1 MPYMTMLG
9 VYQEC
14 CDVSKLGCMLIQTIR
29 TTEGKQKKII
39 KIDSV
44 KIFSKSNAILDS
56 LKIQE

>member
-1 MPYMTMLG
+1 
-9 VYQEC
+9 
-14 CDVSKLGCMLIQTIR
+14 MLIQTIR